1 MAGAAD
7 KLELAHLFLWQ
18 VLPISLNGPIIFM
31 ADTAYNIKWAHLFFI
46 AGAAN
51 KIDWAHYFYGKY
63 CR

>member
-18 VLPISLNGPIIFM
+18 VLPIGLNGPILFM
-31 ADTAYNIKWAHLFFI
+31 ADTAYNIKRANLFFI

-51 KIDWAHYFYGKY
+51 KIDWAHSFYGR
-63 CR
+63 CC